1 MKNLRTIT
9 RSFAVLL
16 IIAALATFSSCTNNN
31 GKVTINKTEIDSL
44 RNQIKEMT
52 AGSEVLAKNL
62 ATFDTLDY
70 TVFSNAQWVR
80 LHESHSKDVKVN
92 WPDGHFTVGIEKHIQ
107 DLAAMFVYA
116 PDTRIKQHPVRFGN
130 STGEWTAVTGVF
142 EGTFTRP
149 MPVGNGKFIQPTEKA
164 FNMPMCTIGHWKNG
178 VMIEEYL
185 FWDNQTYMNQI
196 GLGK

>member
-1 MKNLRTIT
+1 MKTKTIAGKALA
-9 RSFAVLL
+9 AVLL
-16 IIAALATFSSCTNNN
+16 IAGIALLNSCTTKSGNIS
-31 GKVTINKTEIDSL
+31 VRQSEIDSL
-44 RNQIKEMT
+44 RNEIKVMT
-52 AGSEVLAKNL
+52 AGNAELARNL

-130 STGEWTAVTGVF
+130 STGEWTAVTGIM
-142 EGTFTRP
+142 EGTFSKP
-149 MPVGNGKFIQPTEKA
+149 MPIGNGKFIQPTGKS
-164 FNMPMCTIGHWKNG
+164 FKLPMCTIGHWVNG
-178 VMIEEYL
+178 IMNEEYL
-185 FWDNQTYMNQI
+185 FWDNQTYMNQL

>member
-1 MKNLRTIT
+1 MKTKTIT
-9 RSFAVLL
+9 ARALEVLIL
-16 IIAALATFSSCTNNN
+16 ITGVASLNSCTTKSGN
-31 GKVTINKTEIDSL
+31 VSVRQSEIDSL
-44 RNQIKEMT
+44 RNEIKVMT
-52 AGSEVLAKNL
+52 SGNAELAKNL

-130 STGEWTAVTGVF
+130 STGEWTAVTGIM
-142 EGTFTRP
+142 EGTFSKP
-149 MPVGNGKFIQPTEKA
+149 MPVGNGKFIQPTGKS
-164 FNMPMCTIGHWKNG
+164 FKLPMCTIGHWVNG
-178 VMIEEYL
+178 IMNEEYL
-185 FWDNQTYMNQI
+185 FWDNQTYMNQL

>member
-1 MKNLRTIT
+1 MRNLRTIT
-9 RSFAVLL
+9 RSSAVFL
-16 IIAALATFSSCTNNN
+16 IIAALTTFSSCTNNN

-44 RNQIKEMT
+44 RSQIKEMT
-52 AGSEVLAKNL
+52 TGSEVLAKNL

-70 TVFSNAQWVR
+70 TVFSNAQWLR

-92 WPDGHFTVGIEKHIQ
+92 WPDGHFTIGIEKHIQ

-142 EGTFTRP
+142 EGTFTKP
-149 MPVGNGKFIQPTEKA
+149 MPIGNGKFIQPTGKA